1 MFGYLRLILA
11 ILVMLSH
18 LGIRVNGL
26 NIGVIAV
33 VMFYILAGYV
43 VSYIYTIYQNYTL
56 FIRDRIKRIFPLY
69 LFMVGLTT
77 LFLLITDF
85 ANPHFTLFNIFT
97 NLTIIPLN
105 YYMLIDNAI
114 LSTPHWWLIPP
125 AWSLGTELQAYI
137 LLPFILLYPK
147 IKYIS
152 ISISFLIYLL
162 SAFLLI
168 QPDYFGYR
176 LIVGVLFIFILGV
189 SIRNKT
195 LFDKLFLSVIWITS
209 SLFLIFHIN
218 NSAYI
223 RETSIGIFIGIP
235 LIYWLSIIKVKF
247 PLNRLLGSLSYA
259 IFLSHFLAIWI
270 LDYFTLT
277 EKGSLKEL
285 LLTSLLAFAIAIV
298 GVYFEKQIKKSVEK
312 M

>member
-1 MFGYLRLILA
+1 
-11 ILVMLSH
+11 MLSH

-43 VSYIYTIYQNYTL
+43 VSYIYSLYQNYTL

-69 LFMVGLTT
+69 LFMLGLTT

-97 NLTIIPLN
+97 NLTILPLN

-152 ISISFLIYLL
+152 ISISFIIYLL
-162 SAFLLI
+162 SAFALI

-189 SIRNKT
+189 SIRDKRGIDKAFLLLVWVVT
-195 LFDKLFLSVIWITS
+195 LILLY
-209 SLFLIFHIN
+209 FHIDN
-218 NSAYI
+218 KAYI
-223 RETSIGIFIGIP
+223 KETSISMLIGIP
-235 LIYWLSIIKVKF
+235 LIYTLSITKIKL
-247 PLNRLLGSLSYA
+247 PLNSFFGSLSYA

-270 LDYFTLT
+270 VDYLT
-277 EKGSLKEL
+277 IIEYKLIYIVSI
-285 LLTSLLAFAIAIV
+285 SLLISLF
-298 GVYFEKQIKKSVEK
+298 GVFIEKKLKKR